1 MTRTLRFAALAL
13 FLASPVYAFMLDIP
27 LSRNADESD
36 AVVRATVTSRSS
48 HWAESGPRIIVTDV
62 TVKVS
67 ETWKGSLALG
77 QELTFRVN
85 GGEVDGMGMRQ
96 EHQAVFADH
105 EDVVLFL
112 KTTPSA
118 RWSVNYDE
126 QGKFAVREDQVV
138 GAKGDV
144 GSLRTFRTSVKQ
156 MVQAAPKRD
165 H

>member
-1 MTRTLRFAALAL
+1 MTRLLRFAALAL
-13 FLASPVYAFMLDIP
+13 LLASPAYALMLDVP
-27 LSRNADESD
+27 LPQNAEESD
-36 AVVRATVTSRSS
+36 AVVRGAVVARTS

-67 ETWKGSLALG
+67 ETWKGTLAAG
-77 QELTFRVN
+77 QEVSFRVN

-96 EHQAVFADH
+96 EHQPVFLDD

-112 KTTPSA
+112 KATPSA

-126 QGKFAVREDQVV
+126 QGKFAVRDDHVV
-138 GAKGDV
+138 GSKGDA
-144 GSLRTFRTSVKQ
+144 GKLSTFRTSVKQ
-156 MVQAAPKRD
+156 MIQSSAKRT